1 MKSIKYKLQVKAPA
15 IDGVLEW
22 RDVQPCNG
30 KPYLYDEKRRAVN
43 VLNMAYPNL
52 SWELDK
58 RIIEIESTENEET
71 KI

>member
-1 MKSIKYKLQVKAPA
+1 MKSIQYKLQVKAPA

-30 KPYLYDEKRRAVN
+30 QPYLYDEKRRAVN

-58 RIIEIESTENEET
+58 RIVEIERADNEET
-71 KI
+71 KN